1 MKESY
6 FNNFLKYLQKKQYL
20 SLLYYFQKHVTCL
33 FTSLQPLHYKK
44 KIYFMKKFGDLSFW
58 QSMTGNWEQRRELI
72 ITQLW
77 ESINEWPREHI
88 QHI

>member
-44 KIYFMKKFGDLSFW
+44 NFFSWKSLVIQASDKVWLETENRG
-58 QSMTGNWEQRRELI
+58 GN
-72 ITQLW
+72 
-77 ESINEWPREHI
+77 
-88 QHI
+88 